1 MFKPWID
8 KFRNAFRG
16 LRLGM
21 VGQSSFS
28 VHLPMTVIVLVVAS
42 ILDCSLLQ
50 YGILL
55 LCIALVLGLELMNSA
70 VEHLARG
77 LCNEHNDEVGKA
89 LDIASGAVLV
99 AAIIASIVG
108 IAIFVQQLRTMWP
121 SGGELLRY

>member
-1 MFKPWID
+1 MFKHWID

-21 VGQSSFS
+21 LGQSSFS
-28 VHLPMTVIVLVVAS
+28 VHLPMTVLVLVVAR
-42 ILDCSLLQ
+42 ILNCSLLQ